1 VKGGR
6 RPALLATLVLLIWL
20 PAPLGAASSPEE
32 MLERQLQ
39 ARGIRDERLLEAF
52 RRVSRE
58 AFAPAPARER
68 AYDDAP
74 LPIGHGQTMSQPYM
88 VALMTEQLGLR
99 GPERVLEVGTG
110 SGYHAAILA
119 SLAREV
125 YTIEIVP
132 ELAASARLRLA
143 REGFRN
149 VHVKQGD
156 GALGWREYG
165 PYDAIVVTAAA
176 PSVPRALIDQLSDGG
191 VLVMP
196 LGDPNGRQ
204 VLVRGVKR
212 GTKLRTREITEVRFV
227 PLTGSGARG
236 GAQRPPTDRP
246 RAVDRDGA
254 ERVRPPDDER
264 VRQPDDEPA
273 RHREEEERARRRDDE
288 RRDEGEPARPRADYE
303 RERPPARDLNE
314 EELPARDV
322 PDPES
327 DTRSL
332 PNERTRAA
340 RAPSAPDNGRRCAV
354 DAAATATV
362 RCRAAGRRFAA

>member
-1 VKGGR
+1 VKGGH
-6 RPALLATLVLLIWL
+6 RPALLATLALLISL
-20 PAPLGAASSPEE
+20 PAPLGAAATPEE
-32 MLERQLQ
+32 MLDRQLQ
-39 ARGIRDERLLEAF
+39 ARGIRDERLLDAF

-58 AFAPAPARER
+58 AFAPAPARAR
-68 AYDDAP
+68 AYDDTP

-132 ELAASARLRLA
+132 ELAASARLCLA

-149 VHVKQGD
+149 VHDKQGD

-176 PSVPRALIDQLSDGG
+176 PSVPRALIDQLTEGG

-196 LGDPNGRQ
+196 LGDPDGRQ

-212 GTKLRTREITEVRFV
+212 GNKLRTREITEVRFV

-236 GAQRPPTDRP
+236 GAPRPPSDRP
-246 RAVDRDGA
+246 RAA
-254 ERVRPPDDER
+254 ERAVEREDDERARRPDDEPVRRPPDEER
-264 VRQPDDEPA
+264 VRQ
-273 RHREEEERARRRDDE
+273 REERQD
-288 RRDEGEPARPRADYE
+288 EPARPREDYE
-303 RERPPARDLNE
+303 RARPPARDFNE

-327 DTRSL
+327 DRRSL
-332 PNERTRAA
+332 RGERTRAA
-340 RAPSAPDNGRRCAV
+340 CAPSVRDSGRRCV
-354 DAAATATV
+354 VGAAARAGV
-362 RCRAAGRRFAA
+362 RCRAAGPRFAA